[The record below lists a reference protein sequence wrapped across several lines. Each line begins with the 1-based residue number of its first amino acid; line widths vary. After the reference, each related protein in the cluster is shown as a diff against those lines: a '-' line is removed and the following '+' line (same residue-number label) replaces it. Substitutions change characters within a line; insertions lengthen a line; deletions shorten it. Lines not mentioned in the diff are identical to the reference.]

1 MQIGLREEGIG
12 DAPGMCAR
20 GQQRKG
26 REEGLLNTRKGG
38 EKMCANME
46 EEICWARRHE
56 GRERAEARKGFVM
69 SIVASCGEAS
79 GASGERG
86 WIAAATNRGA
96 NDGYCP
102 APAAPSRVSN

>member
-26 REEGLLNTRKGG
+26 REEGLLNTRKCG
-38 EKMCANME
+38 EKMRANIE
-46 EEICWARRHE
+46 EEICRARRHE

-69 SIVASCGEAS
+69 SIVASGGDGIRGQWRTRLDCGGHKS
-79 GASGERG
+79 GCNRRLLPGAS
-86 WIAAATNRGA
+86 
-96 NDGYCP
+96 YP
-102 APAAPSRVSN
+102 